1 MDKNYPLTIFI
12 INGHKLFL
20 VIINKGFKMRQY
32 ESYKCNACGNVIEVQ
47 NVGGGTLSCCD
58 QEMKMVTE
66 NLTLVNLMKSFA
78 GESQARNKYEYFAKV
93 AQKDGYRD
101 IAEHFQRAA
110 NNEKVHAKLELSLH
124 NRMINDSQESFGDT
138 KENLQAAIDGES
150 YENVTMYPDFAK
162 IAKDEGYSEAAR
174 LFTGI
179 GKIEVEHENMFKM
192 LLERLE
198 SDTEFVSDNEE
209 EEWICE
215 VCGHVHRGKKPPK
228 TCPVCKHPQE
238 YQSRLNSKK

>member
-1 MDKNYPLTIFI
+1 MKQF
-12 INGHKLFL
+12 
-20 VIINKGFKMRQY
+20 Q
-32 ESYKCNACGNVIEVQ
+32 SYKCNKCGNVVEVQ
-47 NVGGGTLSCCD
+47 SVGGGQLHCCG
-58 QEMKMVTE
+58 QEMQIITE
-66 NLTLVNLMKSFA
+66 NLTLVNLMKAFA

-93 AQKDGYRD
+93 AQKEGYRD

-110 NNEKVHAKLELSLH
+110 NNEKVHAKLELALH
-124 NRMINDSQESFGDT
+124 NRMESNSEDSFGNT
-138 KENLQAAIDGES
+138 AQNLQYAIDGES
-150 YENVTMYPDFAK
+150 YENITMYPDFAA
-162 IAKDEGYSEAAR
+162 IAREEGHSEAAK

-192 LLERLE
+192 LLDRLE
-198 SDTEFVSDNEE
+198 AGAEHLSDDTE

-238 YQSRLNSKK
+238 YQSRLNNKK

>member
-1 MDKNYPLTIFI
+1 
-12 INGHKLFL
+12 
-20 VIINKGFKMRQY
+20 MRQY
-32 ESYKCNACGNVIEVQ
+32 ETYKCNKCGNEVEVQ
-47 NVGGGTLSCCD
+47 SVGGGELHCCG
-58 QEMKMVTE
+58 QAMEMITE
-66 NLTLVNLMKSFA
+66 NLTLVNLMKAVA
-78 GESQARNKYEYFAKV
+78 GESMARNKYEYFAKV
-93 AQKDGYRD
+93 AQKEGFRD

-110 NNEKVHAKLELSLH
+110 NNEKVHAKLELALH
-124 NRMINDSQESFGDT
+124 NRMESGTENNFGNT
-138 KENLQAAIDGES
+138 AENLQYAIDGES
-150 YENVTMYPDFAK
+150 YENVTMYPDFAA
-162 IAKDEGYSEAAR
+162 IAKEEGYSEAAR

-198 SDTEFVSDNEE
+198 AGAEHLSEDTE

-228 TCPVCKHPQE
+228 VCPVCKHPQE